1 MMRMWME
8 YSKLKI
14 VASVF
19 LDSFMCYHYTSTDIR
34 PQRLPAHVTEK
45 KFDEGVNF
53 ELR

>member
-19 LDSFMCYHYTSTDIR
+19 LDSFMCYYYTSTDMK
-34 PQRLPAHVTEK
+34 PQSLLAHVTEK

-53 ELR
+53 EMR